1 MSLKTTKFGILHS
14 TKEDDRYFYIYNAKG
29 EQRKISK
36 NKFKNLIPK
45 LKLDCERLIGEPV
58 VTRRPKS
65 ELSESIW
72 FTGIVKDEDHI
83 FELSIEKLIAKGET
97 IDCEFKESFF
107 KPSVIEKGKSVSK
120 NDKKILRFNVFKHIN
135 SFLNTN
141 SGVVLIGIIDAKN
154 SIEGNTIKGI
164 EEDDFID
171 EDQYQRTFLQLFEEV
186 FNKNV
191 CALLDTSF
199 VSTKGKKIFRINCK
213 KSPTPVFFDFYGEN
227 DNKNTNIK
235 YKEWKGVA
243 FIRQGS
249 SAKMPTLKEWDNW
262 SREYFR

>member
-120 NDKKILRFNVFKHIN
+120 IDKKIIRFNVFKHIN

-171 EDQYQRTFLQLFEEV
+171 EDQYQRTFLQLFEDV

-199 VSTKGKKIFRINCK
+199 VSTKGKKYFELIVKKVQHPFFLIFMVKTIIK
-213 KSPTPVFFDFYGEN
+213 IPTL
-227 DNKNTNIK
+227 NIK
-235 YKEWKGVA
+235 NGKA
-243 FIRQGS
+243 
-249 SAKMPTLKEWDNW
+249 
-262 SREYFR
+262 